1 VSGSYGARDIAVL
14 RGLEAV
20 RRRPAM
26 YIGSTGP
33 DGVLHLLR
41 EVVHNALDEALAGH
55 GTTITVTRHT
65 DGSWEVEDDGRG
77 IPVDAH
83 PLTGRPAL
91 ELVLT
96 TLHAGGKFAAGA
108 YHAPGGLHG
117 VGLAC
122 VNALSEHLEV
132 HVTRDGHVHRVR
144 CERGEI
150 VEPCARRGDATG
162 HGTRLRFRPDA
173 TILGDEGPEVA
184 RVVALLRAQAF
195 LVPGLTLR
203 LVDGVST
210 TTETFRDSRGVAGF
224 VDWLDRARVQVHA
237 EPVVVEGTR
246 DGVDVAAALR
256 WTRGW
261 SEDLHAFVNG
271 IPTPQGGPHLEGLKR
286 AVLRALEPHAAPLLD
301 AGEQLAALDVR
312 EGLTAVLSIRMAEPA
327 FDGQAKAALA
337 SAEAGPAVEE
347 VVQVALEAALRA
359 RPELAAAVLGRA
371 LEAARARNASRRAS
385 ERARYRR
392 MDLSFSREVYREQ
405 FGIRSKNWHQ
415 SARWITDSALL
426 GLHADACRVAPDARV
441 LDVCCGS
448 GVVGASFRGRVG
460 HVTGLDLTPE
470 MVALARTRLDE
481 VVQGDVYAIP
491 FPEGSYDLVVNREVL
506 HLLPYPERPVAEVF
520 RVLRPGGQFIVG
532 QLVPYG
538 AADAPWF
545 FRVVKKK
552 QPLFYNNLTAE
563 DMRRLLEDAGFVD
576 VTMTET
582 VQWED
587 IDTWIDTWE
596 TPAMQ
601 RAQIRDLYHHAPAE
615 VRAAH
620 PFEIGPDGR
629 IRDGWRW
636 CVFSG
641 FKP

>member
-1 VSGSYGARDIAVL
+1 MSGSYVARDIAVL

-41 EVVHNALDEALAGH
+41 EVVHNAIDEALAGH
-55 GTTITVTRHT
+55 ASTITVTRHA

-77 IPVDAH
+77 IPVDPH

-96 TLHAGGKFAAGA
+96 TLHAGGKFSAGA
-108 YHAPGGLHG
+108 YQAPGGLHG

-122 VNALSEHLEV
+122 VNALSGHLEV
-132 HVTRDGHVHRVR
+132 HVTRDGHVHRVV
-144 CERGEI
+144 CARGEI
-150 VEPCARRGDATG
+150 VEPCAIVGDAAG
-162 HGTRLRFRPDA
+162 HGTRVRFLPDA
-173 TILGDEGPEVA
+173 GILGDTPPDLE
-184 RVVALLRAQAF
+184 RVRALLRAQAF
-195 LVPGLTLR
+195 LVPGLALR
-203 LVDGVST
+203 VSDAAAG
-210 TTETFRDSRGVAGF
+210 TTETFQDARGVAGF
-224 VDWLDRARVQVHA
+224 VDWLDRDRVHVHP
-237 EPVVVEGTR
+237 EPVGVEGTLG
-246 DGVDVAAALR
+246 GVAVQAALR

-301 AGEQLAALDVR
+301 AAAGEQLAALDVR

-337 SAEAGPAVEE
+337 SAEAGPAVEG
-347 VVQVALEAALRA
+347 VVLAGLDAALRA

-460 HVTGLDLTPE
+460 HITGLDLTPE

-576 VTMTET
+576 VT
-582 VQWED
+582 
-587 IDTWIDTWE
+587 
-596 TPAMQ
+596 
-601 RAQIRDLYHHAPAE
+601 
-615 VRAAH
+615 
-620 PFEIGPDGR
+620 
-629 IRDGWRW
+629 
-636 CVFSG
+636 
-641 FKP
+641 